1 MVYLISCEG
10 GMESM
15 PKGSNQKFKLYRLAQ
30 IMLERTDEGHYISMP
45 EIMAALSEYDVTADR
60 KSIYNDLRDL
70 SVFGIEVEGEPIG
83 NRYHYHVN
91 IYPIDYSIHYV
102 DIVEKWK
109 IYYCIDRSVYDVQWR
124 L

>member
-1 MVYLISCEG
+1 
-10 GMESM
+10 MEE
-15 PKGSNQKFKLYRLAQ
+15 A
-30 IMLERTDEGHYISMP
+30 
-45 EIMAALSEYDVTADR
+45 
-60 KSIYNDLRDL
+60 
-70 SVFGIEVEGEPIG
+70 VEGRTG
-83 NRYHYHVN
+83 NRNRRDDTDSGGN

>member
-1 MVYLISCEG
+1 MQHVFQ
-10 GMESM
+10 
-15 PKGSNQKFKLYRLAQ
+15 KTTDKTAGSP
-30 IMLERTDEGHYISMP
+30 DCG
-45 EIMAALSEYDVTADR
+45 ADHGR
-60 KSIYNDLRDL
+60 
-70 SVFGIEVEGEPIG
+70 
-83 NRYHYHVN
+83 N

>member
-1 MVYLISCEG
+1 MVEVMFI
-10 GMESM
+10 
-15 PKGSNQKFKLYRLAQ
+15 LYR
-30 IMLERTDEGHYISMP
+30 
-45 EIMAALSEYDVTADR
+45 
-60 KSIYNDLRDL
+60 
-70 SVFGIEVEGEPIG
+70 
-83 NRYHYHVN
+83 N

>member
-1 MVYLISCEG
+1 MEKSVG
-10 GMESM
+10 GS
-15 PKGSNQKFKLYRLAQ
+15 
-30 IMLERTDEGHYISMP
+30 ERNRNGG
-45 EIMAALSEYDVTADR
+45 
-60 KSIYNDLRDL
+60 NDID
-70 SVFGIEVEGEPIG
+70 SGG
-83 NRYHYHVN
+83 N

>member
-1 MVYLISCEG
+1 MG
-10 GMESM
+10 GS
-15 PKGSNQKFKLYRLAQ
+15 
-30 IMLERTDEGHYISMP
+30 ERNRNGG
-45 EIMAALSEYDVTADR
+45 
-60 KSIYNDLRDL
+60 NDID
-70 SVFGIEVEGEPIG
+70 SGG
-83 NRYHYHVN
+83 N

>member
-1 MVYLISCEG
+1 MYEKYILADGKRGCEG
-10 GMESM
+10 KKTYQGNSEGRGRYGNGRGDSDH
-15 PKGSNQKFKLYRLAQ
+15 YR
-30 IMLERTDEGHYISMP
+30 
-45 EIMAALSEYDVTADR
+45 
-60 KSIYNDLRDL
+60 
-70 SVFGIEVEGEPIG
+70 
-83 NRYHYHVN
+83 N

>member
-1 MVYLISCEG
+1 MWEFRKGEKY
-10 GMESM
+10 ES
-15 PKGSNQKFKLYRLAQ
+15 FKNVS
-30 IMLERTDEGHYISMP
+30 T
-45 EIMAALSEYDVTADR
+45 
-60 KSIYNDLRDL
+60 IYKRRGWN
-70 SVFGIEVEGEPIG
+70 G
-83 NRYHYHVN
+83 NRRGDSDHRGN

>member
-1 MVYLISCEG
+1 MEG
-10 GMESM
+10 IHGGG
-15 PKGSNQKFKLYRLAQ
+15 PGRG
-30 IMLERTDEGHYISMP
+30 GHRI
-45 EIMAALSEYDVTADR
+45 
-60 KSIYNDLRDL
+60 
-70 SVFGIEVEGEPIG
+70 GIGPG
-83 NRYHYHVN
+83 GN